1 MKQFVRSLWL
11 FLAASLVWGGVFAT
25 TAPKDIT
32 VLADEH
38 YPPYAFRD
46 AKGDLTGLTID
57 LWRLWE
63 KKTGTRVHIIAT
75 DWAEA
80 QTLYKS
86 GKGDVIDMM
95 FRTPEREKTLSFSEP
110 YADLP
115 VQIYTDQDIGGI
127 SSVSTLQ
134 GFLVGV
140 KAGDACGELLRGEGV
155 LIDARWSTKPAQAGC
170 VCFAWTRRQAVI

>member
-1 MKQFVRSLWL
+1 MLLCRAGLSAFTLLTGAALGYKVTLYKSRVLTLTTFARSLWL

-46 AKGDLTGLTID
+46 AKGELTGLTID

-63 KKTGTRVHIIAT
+63 KKTGVRVHIIAT

-80 QTLYKS
+80 QK
-86 GKGDVIDMM
+86 
-95 FRTPEREKTLSFSEP
+95 
-110 YADLP
+110 
-115 VQIYTDQDIGGI
+115 IGRAH
-127 SSVSTLQ
+127 V
-134 GFLVGV
+134 
-140 KAGDACGELLRGEGV
+140 
-155 LIDARWSTKPAQAGC
+155 
-170 VCFAWTRRQAVI
+170 